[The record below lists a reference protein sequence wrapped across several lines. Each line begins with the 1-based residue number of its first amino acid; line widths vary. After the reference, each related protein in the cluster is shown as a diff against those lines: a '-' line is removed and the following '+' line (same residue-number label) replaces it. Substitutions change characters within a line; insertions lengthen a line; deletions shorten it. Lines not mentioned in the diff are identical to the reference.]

1 MKSLKNSR
9 KYFLVLIT
17 LALIFSVILTFKEKF
32 VDSKIDTLRIGMNL
46 ADLILPIDPIK
57 NTTITNAF
65 YVNHMYSNLVRVNDY
80 NEYVPDLAE
89 KFYWQKNTLVM
100 EFAKDSIANAQDAE
114 FSLRRT
120 FINTKNDHGDLWRLI
135 CSESEDAES
144 CLNRVYAK
152 DDKLFIDVSNE
163 LNIAMVI
170 PLLASINNKIVPK
183 SAFDTNDLKT
193 AKIIDYSK
201 TSGFYHLKNGD
212 IYTLYSNN
220 KKLNADESNVQ
231 KIQIVDANSDNVF
244 KLMEEGR
251 LDVISTT
258 VILSQDQIEKVKQF
272 RWDIFRTQNIAVTFL
287 RFNQKAVE
295 ATTVEDRAFLGS
307 LVRKEFENSK
317 GLFAEST
324 KQFFQEFGQG
334 YLTKD
339 QLSLIESKKL
349 NTVSKLQNKI
359 NFYTVNMP
367 RWKQAFSRIEGVEIN
382 QSNVSIFSRQDIP
395 IFFVMGNDVSFDVS
409 YSQISYLLKNNI
421 FRIPNKTA
429 DQILNEYLHLK
440 TNKDKLEF
448 IQKLHFEVLNDY
460 SVIPIWA
467 SPAITLAS
475 PDYEYKGSK
484 FTSRTLAWK
493 IFKK

>member
-135 CSESEDAES
+135 CSDSEDAES

-183 SAFDTNDLKT
+183 SAFDTDDLKT

-201 TSGFYHLKNGD
+201 TSGFYHLKNND
-212 IYTLYSNN
+212 TYILYSNN
-220 KKLNADESNVQ
+220 KKLNPGESDVQ
-231 KIQIVDANSDNVF
+231 KIQIVDANLDNLV
-244 KLMEEGR
+244 KLMENK
-251 LDVISTT
+251 LIDAVSTT
-258 VILSQDQIEKVKQF
+258 VTVFENQLDQIKSLKWNIFLTHNIKVTYITFNEKA
-272 RWDIFRTQNIAVTFL
+272 TEVTSVNERKL
-287 RFNQKAVE
+287 IGDLIKKEISKSKA
-295 ATTVEDRAFLGS
+295 
-307 LVRKEFENSK
+307 
-317 GLFAEST
+317 LFAEPAD
-324 KQFFQEFGQG
+324 QFFQSFGQG
-334 YLTKD
+334 YLSAD
-339 QLSLIESKKL
+339 QITVLQSINESQSIKSEVVYYTNNIERWTQTFLEHPKVKIKKISSAVL
-349 NTVSKLQNKI
+349 KEVKTPC
-359 NFYTVNMP
+359 FYGM
-367 RWKQAFSRIEGVEIN
+367 S
-382 QSNVSIFSRQDIP
+382 
-395 IFFVMGNDVSFDVS
+395 NDVSFDVS
-409 YSQISYLLKNNI
+409 YSQISYLLKNNL

-440 TNKDKLEF
+440 SNEDKLSF
-448 IQKLHFEVLNDY
+448 IQKLHFEVLKSLY
-460 SVIPIWA
+460 IIPLWS
-467 SPAITLAS
+467 SPYITLAS